1 MTELTIIIQS
11 LFLLYFIA
19 LNVGYTLLNLISF
32 FSIGRYVH
40 GRVLTRLPQIYTGFE
55 PKISVLVP
63 AYNEEA
69 NIAASIRSLLQLDY
83 PDYEVVVINDGSK
96 DKTLDVLREEFAL
109 QEFPEAF
116 LVRLQTKPVRGLY
129 RSLVHPQLR
138 VIDKVN
144 GGKADALN
152 AGINGARYPLF
163 CGVDADS
170 ILQQDSLRLV
180 ARPFLEDPS
189 TVACGGT
196 IRIAN
201 GCQMSGGALV
211 RAGVPSSYLAL
222 CQTVEYLRA
231 FLFGRAGWSPL
242 NALLIISGAFGLFDK
257 EVVVQVG
264 GYRTDSIGEDM
275 ELVVRLHRI
284 LRQRRQPYRIAFVP
298 DPVCWT
304 EAPED
309 LQTLKNQRVRWQR
322 GLSDSLYM
330 NRSLL
335 FSRGG
340 GAVGWIA
347 FPFIILFEWLSPI
360 VEAGGYVFFVIAYL
374 MGSTSF
380 IFAILFL
387 MIAFLCGTLL
397 SISAL
402 FLEEA
407 EFHTYPKSRHV
418 LVLLVATIA
427 ENFGYRQLNALWRLN
442 GLRKWMFGTT
452 VTWGEMKRTASLQ
465 EKPQGVQ

>member
-1 MTELTIIIQS
+1 
-11 LFLLYFIA
+11 
-19 LNVGYTLLNLISF
+19 
-32 FSIGRYVH
+32 
-40 GRVLTRLPQIYTGFE
+40 LTRLPEIFTGFE

-83 PDYEVVVINDGSK
+83 PDYEVVVINDGSR
-96 DKTLDVLREEFAL
+96 DRTLDVLREEFAL

-116 LVRLQTKPVRGLY
+116 LVRLQTRPVRGLY

-152 AGINGARYPLF
+152 AGINGARFPLF

-211 RAGVPSSYLAL
+211 RAGVPRSYLAL

-284 LRQRRQPYRIAFVP
+284 LRKRRQKYRIALVP

-322 GLSDSLYM
+322 GLSDS
-330 NRSLL
+330 
-335 FSRGG
+335 
-340 GAVGWIA
+340 W
-347 FPFIILFEWLSPI
+347 
-360 VEAGGYVFFVIAYL
+360 
-374 MGSTSF
+374 
-380 IFAILFL
+380 
-387 MIAFLCGTLL
+387 
-397 SISAL
+397 
-402 FLEEA
+402 
-407 EFHTYPKSRHV
+407 
-418 LVLLVATIA
+418 
-427 ENFGYRQLNALWRLN
+427 
-442 GLRKWMFGTT
+442 
-452 VTWGEMKRTASLQ
+452 
-465 EKPQGVQ
+465 